1 MLTARSIVQGAYYAM
16 EQSGRLLADA
26 SQLYALRRWSS
37 SLVLAVFSLEELG
50 KADMLLTRAVDA
62 ASTGP
67 KRSDE
72 VMAGVTRHATKLK
85 AGRGPLTVTASVAF
99 WGEVP
104 EPNATEMIEL
114 ERRLA
119 EADRIALEHAPR
131 EAHEARMRALY
142 VDLGNF
148 GLWSRPMETT
158 PSDAYLLVSAASI
171 EYDVRRTKFI
181 QPTEPAVVQAIRELG
196 ALPQLPDAP
205 RVNWPILG

>member
-1 MLTARSIVQGAYYAM
+1 MLATRSIVQGAYYAM

-26 SQLYALRRWSS
+26 FQLYTLRRWSS

-50 KADMLLTRAVDA
+50 KADMLLTRGVDA
-62 ASTGP
+62 ALNGP
-67 KRSDE
+67 KRREE
-72 VMAGVTRHATKLK
+72 VMAGVAWHATKLR

-99 WGEVP
+99 WGDIP
-104 EPNATEMIEL
+104 DPNAAEMVEL

-119 EADRIALEHAPR
+119 EADRIASEHAPR

-142 VDLGNF
+142 VDLGDF
-148 GLWSRPMETT
+148 GLWNRPVETT

-181 QPTEPAVVQAIRELG
+181 VPTEPAVIQAVRELG

-205 RVNWPILG
+205 RVNWPD